1 MFARVSRF
9 TASETQF
16 NDGVAYQREVLAPR
30 LEKQPGFEG
39 LMLLMDRKTGFAYN
53 ISFWKTAE
61 DLAGSTDLGESEAEM
76 AAAMFD
82 VDVEVGNCEVVF
94 STFPTLAA

>member
-9 TASETQF
+9 TASVGQLE
-16 NDGVAYQREVLAPR
+16 DGLAYQRKVLAPR
-30 LEKQPGFEG
+30 LEEQPGFEG
-39 LMLLMDRKTGFAYN
+39 LMLMMDRGTGFAYN
-53 ISFWKTAE
+53 ISFWKTEE
-61 DLAGSTDLGESEAEM
+61 DLAGSRELGDSEAGM

-94 STFPTLAA
+94 STFPTFAA